1 MHMHYY
7 IYIFHRYIWVSIKT
21 IEIKKEANVSSSIIF
36 KQTNHR
42 FIEHK

>member
-7 IYIFHRYIWVSIKT
+7 IYIFHRYMVSIKT
-21 IEIKKEANVSSSIIF
+21 IEIKKDANVSSSIIF

>member
-1 MHMHYY
+1 M
-7 IYIFHRYIWVSIKT
+7 VSIKT
-21 IEIKKEANVSSSIIF
+21 IEIQKDANVSSNIIF